1 MGRLNK
7 SIGKTRMVILS
18 KLTQLLI
25 GLHEN
30 KEVLNLCLDD
40 GITAGII
47 RARVLFGGGPYE
59 EIRYLS

>member
-1 MGRLNK
+1 MGRFCK

-30 KEVLNLCLDD
+30 KEVLNLSEV
-40 GITAGII
+40 AGP
-47 RARVLFGGGPYE
+47 G
-59 EIRYLS
+59 YLVTNLENAASLAHVH